1 MSAAAALEFLKD
13 IKETEGR
20 LSLRSRLPPNRTHM
34 YVQEECNMEDLADDI
49 FDRMQLKYREKLAFT
64 ESTHIEMKYFST
76 EKLVERINS
85 PSLCLCI
92 CKY

>member
-34 YVQEECNMEDLADDI
+34 YVQEECNMEDLADD
-49 FDRMQLKYREKLAFT
+49 FLTGCNLN
-64 ESTHIEMKYFST
+64 T
-76 EKLVERINS
+76 EKNLPLRN
-85 PSLCLCI
+85 PHTL
-92 CKY
+92 K